1 MREEE
6 TTMVTSLIDLK
17 SVKVSECM
25 IRWAKIFTLRLEDTI
40 DDSVIEKIAIKGFSR
55 IPIIRD
61 NSVQGKYLSNNYF
74 QFIIQYPHF
83 IKRK

>member
-1 MREEE
+1 
-6 TTMVTSLIDLK
+6 MVTSLIDLK
-17 SVKVSECM
+17 SVKVSDCM

-61 NSVQGKYLSNNYF
+61 NSVEGNYPSNKNISF
-74 QFIIQYPHF
+74 KIQYSHF
-83 IKRK
+83 IFRK